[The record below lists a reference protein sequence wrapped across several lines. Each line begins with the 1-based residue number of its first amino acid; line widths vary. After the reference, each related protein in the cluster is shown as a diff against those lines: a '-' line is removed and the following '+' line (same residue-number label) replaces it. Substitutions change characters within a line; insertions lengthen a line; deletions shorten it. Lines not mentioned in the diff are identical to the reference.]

1 MRYLK
6 NLCTFKLEEDGKYK
20 IIQNFFT
27 KTNAK
32 YFRHWYKD
40 NVCKQSDIA
49 AFEAQRAQQGRVAAL
64 TLHPGTNNRSK

>member
-1 MRYLK
+1 MESIKSYRI
-6 NLCTFKLEEDGKYK
+6 FS
-20 IIQNFFT
+20 QT